1 VIGTALPKPPR
12 GAGTRQKAA
21 GKRTQAK
28 ADKVVYGAVDARDGL
43 RCRVCGEYGGLDI
56 QRHHIRMRSAG
67 GPTTTGNVV
76 SLCAGCHL
84 VGVHGGRLRISGDAD
99 ERGRYG
105 RLCGLRVEQV
115 TTGDVWQA

>member
-1 VIGTALPKPPR
+1 MPVTAS
-12 GAGTRQKAA
+12 AA
-21 GKRTQAK
+21 GSAGSMGGRHPA
-28 ADKVVYGAVDARDGL
+28 APHPDAVG
-43 RCRVCGEYGGLDI
+43 
-56 QRHHIRMRSAG
+56 G

-76 SLCAGCHL
+76 SLCAECHL
-84 VGVHGGRLRISGDAD
+84 VGVHGGRLKLSGDAD